1 MAKCPGYPMPTSFVV
16 CNRGRPLPSLPSL
29 VQPPRCDAPYHS
41 TPFGS
46 ILPADTLNSC
56 PTIAHRLYAERKRRD
71 PYLPPDP
78 TDPPDNPLFEAV
90 ASVSSLASTQI
101 GGISLGY
108 PLFLAS
114 TILILPNTTS
124 ILLCVFFVAY
134 WNLGRSVGGFGGD
147 SYDDDDDDESE
158 EDANGISDLL
168 ALVGAIASAGLLSPD
183 GFTIST
189 TDSDGGMPGMG
200 IGLLAL
206 GSIAIV
212 ASVFGQSET
221 QKLAAAKN
229 DDELEEANRRFMDE
243 FDKKLKGP
251 K

>member
-1 MAKCPGYPMPTSFVV
+1 MPTSFVA

-29 VQPPRCDAPYHS
+29 VQPPRDAPYHS

-46 ILPADTLNSC
+46 LLLADTLNSC
-56 PTIAHRLYAERKRRD
+56 PTIAHRLCAERKRRD

-101 GGISLGY
+101 GDIISLGY

-114 TILILPNTTS
+114 TILILPSTTS

-147 SYDDDDDDESE
+147 TFGHDDDDDELE
-158 EDANGISDLL
+158 EDANGTSDLL

-221 QKLAAAKN
+221 QKLATAKN

>member
-1 MAKCPGYPMPTSFVV
+1 MSTSFVT

-29 VQPPRCDAPYHS
+29 VQPPHFGTDAPYHS
-41 TPFGS
+41 TPFGGS
-46 ILPADTLNSC
+46 LLADTLNSC
-56 PTIAHRLYAERKRRD
+56 PTIDHRLYAERKRRD

-114 TILILPNTTS
+114 TILILPSTTS

-147 SYDDDDDDESE
+147 TYDDDDELE
-158 EDANGISDLL
+158 EDENGASDLL

-183 GFTIST
+183 GFTISA
-189 TDSDGGMPGMG
+189 TDSDGGMPAMG
-200 IGLLAL
+200 IGFLAL
-206 GSIAIV
+206 GSIAII

-221 QKLAAAKN
+221 QKLAAAKSY
-229 DDELEEANRRFMDE
+229 DELEEANRRLMDE

>member
-1 MAKCPGYPMPTSFVV
+1 MSTSFVT

-29 VQPPRCDAPYHS
+29 VQPPHFSTSCDARYHS
-41 TPFGS
+41 TPLSGS
-46 ILPADTLNSC
+46 LL
-56 PTIAHRLYAERKRRD
+56 AERKRRD

-78 TDPPDNPLFEAV
+78 TDPPDNPLFEVV
-90 ASVSSLASTQI
+90 ASVSSLASTQIGGI

-114 TILILPNTTS
+114 TILILPITTS
-124 ILLCVFFVAY
+124 TLLCVFFVAY
-134 WNLGRSVGGFGGD
+134 WNLGRSVGGFGCD
-147 SYDDDDDDESE
+147 AYDDDGGELE
-158 EDANGISDLL
+158 EDEDGTSDLL

-183 GFTIST
+183 GFTISA
-189 TDSDGGMPGMG
+189 TDSDGGMPAMG

-206 GSIAIV
+206 GSIAII

-221 QKLAAAKN
+221 QKLAAAKH
-229 DDELEEANRRFMDE
+229 DDELEEANRRLMDE

-251 K
+251 R

>member
-1 MAKCPGYPMPTSFVV
+1 MATSFVT
-16 CNRGRPLPSLPSL
+16 CNRSRPLLSLPPL
-29 VQPPRCDAPYHS
+29 VRPPDLGARCDARLAPQ
-41 TPFGS
+41 TGS
-46 ILPADTLNSC
+46 LLDPSYSSHPAA
-56 PTIAHRLYAERKRRD
+56 IASSQRLYAERKRRD

-78 TDPPDNPLFEAV
+78 TDPPDNPLFEVV
-90 ASVSSLASTQI
+90 ASVSSLATTQI

-114 TILILPNTTS
+114 TILILPSTTS
-124 ILLCVFFVAY
+124 VLLCGFFVAY
-134 WNLGRSVGGFGGD
+134 WNLGRSVGGF
-147 SYDDDDDDESE
+147 DDADELTDDE
-158 EDANGISDLL
+158 NGTSDLL

-183 GFTIST
+183 GFTKS

-206 GSIAIV
+206 GSIAVI

-229 DDELEEANRRFMDE
+229 DDELEEANRRLMDE

>member
-1 MAKCPGYPMPTSFVV
+1 M
-16 CNRGRPLPSLPSL
+16 PSLPSL
-29 VQPPRCDAPYHS
+29 VQPPHFGTSDAPYHS
-41 TPFGS
+41 TPFGES
-46 ILPADTLNSC
+46 LLADTLNSC
-56 PTIAHRLYAERKRRD
+56 PTIDHRLYAERKRRD

-114 TILILPNTTS
+114 TILILPSTTS

-147 SYDDDDDDESE
+147 TYDDDDELE
-158 EDANGISDLL
+158 EDENGASDLL

-183 GFTIST
+183 GFTISA
-189 TDSDGGMPGMG
+189 TDSDGGMPAMG
-200 IGLLAL
+200 IGFLAL

-221 QKLAAAKN
+221 QKLAAAKS
-229 DDELEEANRRFMDE
+229 DDELEEANRRLMDE

>member
-1 MAKCPGYPMPTSFVV
+1 M
-16 CNRGRPLPSLPSL
+16 PSLPPL
-29 VQPPRCDAPYHS
+29 VQPPHFSTSCDAPDHS
-41 TPFGS
+41 TPFGGS
-46 ILPADTLNSC
+46 LLADTLNSC

-101 GGISLGY
+101 GGISLGI

-114 TILILPNTTS
+114 TILILPSTTS
-124 ILLCVFFVAY
+124 ALLCVLFVAY
-134 WNLGRSVGGFGGD
+134 WNLGRSVGGFGVDTYDGD
-147 SYDDDDDDESE
+147 DELDDD
-158 EDANGISDLL
+158 GTSDLL

-200 IGLLAL
+200 ISLLAL
-206 GSIAIV
+206 GSIAII
-212 ASVFGQSET
+212 ASVFGQSEA

-229 DDELEEANRRFMDE
+229 DDELEDANRRLMDE